1 MPPPNNLKSKEWLKV
16 GFQGEDPR
24 TDFRGGGVVSLHTI
38 IYFFKN
44 YKNNKTEILEKNEE
58 FFFLAASAIN
68 LCFGLIKL
76 LNMLDGT
83 PPANLR
89 QHQCTN
95 AQFKKFMILFARD
108 KRAFYELHAHSLI
121 LIEVLWQK
129 EKSKSDLN
137 PMHGFNAAFEQTL
150 NLWKEVVEE
159 VDEKGGVEQIGQLF
173 SDLEVIKKQK

>member
-1 MPPPNNLKSKEWLKV
+1 MAQGRIPRRRSSNWLQRRRSC
-16 GFQGEDPR
+16 FSPY
-24 TDFRGGGVVSLHTI
+24 HH
-38 IYFFKN
+38 
-44 YKNNKTEILEKNEE
+44 ILLQELQKQQNRDTWEKRRLLL
-58 FFFLAASAIN
+58 LAASAIN

-95 AQFKKFMILFARD
+95 AQFKKFMRLFARD

-121 LIEVLWQK
+121 LLEVLWQK

-137 PMHGFNAAFEQTL
+137 PMHGFNTAFEQTL

-159 VDEKGGVEQIGQLF
+159 VDEKDGVEQIGRLF
-173 SDLEVIKKQK
+173 SDLEVIKKLK